1 MLLSYFKQ
9 NEQEEEDQDEQ
20 EEEEVD
26 LTERQHLLPLP
37 PVLRH
42 RRPLFTLS
50 F

>member
-9 NEQEEEDQDEQ
+9 NKQEEEDQDEQ
-20 EEEEVD
+20 EEEED

>member
-20 EEEEVD
+20 EEEVD

>member
-1 MLLSYFKQ
+1 MLLSHFKQ

-20 EEEEVD
+20 EEEED

>member
-9 NEQEEEDQDEQ
+9 NEQQEEDQDEQ
-20 EEEEVD
+20 EEEVD

>member
-1 MLLSYFKQ
+1 MLLSHFKQ

-20 EEEEVD
+20 EEEVD

>member
-9 NEQEEEDQDEQ
+9 NEQEGEDQDEQ
-20 EEEEVD
+20 EEEVD

>member
-1 MLLSYFKQ
+1 MLLSHFKQ

-20 EEEEVD
+20 EEEED
-26 LTERQHLLPLP
+26 LTERQHLFPLP